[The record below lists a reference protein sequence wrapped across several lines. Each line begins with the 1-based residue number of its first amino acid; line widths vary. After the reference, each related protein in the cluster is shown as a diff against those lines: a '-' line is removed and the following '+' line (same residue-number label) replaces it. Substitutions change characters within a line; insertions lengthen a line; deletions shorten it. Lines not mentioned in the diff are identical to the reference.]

1 MSKAGR
7 NLAESFALSFP
18 RTRESRPGRRRALAR
33 WIPAC
38 AGMTL
43 GAALTAGS
51 ASAADVRIAD
61 IKAFLFLERSGK
73 WSANIVGGPTFAD
86 LAKGGGAI
94 GEPATGVFVDLTFS
108 GDKNSAPKFATA
120 TVNIA
125 QTGKAGQQIVTHKAF
140 TNFIFGA
147 DGVQH
152 KAFFLES
159 ATCMP
164 MTIDVKTPKAQKS
177 IKLDFECKEQAAYS
191 PSMPSTS
198 AIE

>member
-1 MSKAGR
+1 MSKAVCD
-7 NLAESFALSFP
+7 LAESFDVSFP
-18 RTRESRPGRRRALAR
+18 RKRESRIGRRRALPR

-73 WSANIVGGPTFAD
+73 WSANIVGAPPFAN
-86 LAKGGGAI
+86 LAKGGGAD
-94 GEPATGVFVDLTFS
+94 GEPASGVFVDLTFS
-108 GDKNSAPKFATA
+108 GDKNSTPKFATA

-125 QTGKAGQQIVTHKAF
+125 QSGKAGQQIVTHKAF

-152 KAFFLES
+152 KAFFMES

-164 MTIDVKTPKAQKS
+164 MAIEVKTPKAQKS
-177 IKLDFECKEQAAYS
+177 AKFDFECKE
-191 PSMPSTS
+191 
-198 AIE
+198 